1 MSSWKKVGGINK
13 LDKMNFL
20 NVNSIVTDKL
30 TLREAYTGQFDVCG
44 NATVSNKLSVDG
56 DVSLNSGIYIK
67 GKLVVE
73 GGLDFS
79 GNIVGKS
86 SITLYDKLY
95 LGSDL
100 SASYFYGDGSG
111 IGINIKKPMAALDI
125 CGNYVETLN
134 VFSNQ
139 TTNRNII
146 ARNVNRCG
154 ISVYTS
160 DTSSN
165 IYFFNDSSI
174 NTTNFDGRI
183 QYEKGGIMIID
194 VSDNTKILSNVSISN
209 REDTAHILDET
220 AIIYDICNNTY
231 AYNVYDV
238 SSANTGYALSLVS
251 SDNSSNTFM
260 NLIAPNNIGLSVGG
274 GAYPND
280 TERSMGTFGIIDASS
295 NYIPTQT
302 IVSGSSNIK
311 YKTTLG
317 INTHAPRIDN
327 YVVDINGPVH
337 MTNGEVTNVSSNT
350 FEIKNMLFDRSNSD
364 YGIAFGSPYNITNI
378 GVSDASYLQQ
388 ILYTHDG
395 GKTWS
400 PSKISDNFTGSHSIA
415 FENNSRILYSGYVYD
430 QSYSIIAGDTGYK
443 FYSNDGGKKWN
454 NINFENEINNT
465 FTGVYLNK
473 NSYNDDKRVILTY
486 GSSFVYFDVSFSTF
500 DSSMAGQDSYYITD
514 SSINKVD
521 VSNSVA
527 NVHGYDNYIYLVG
540 SGISKYDISNLQYV
554 VDSSHSLPSGYY
566 NSVYAYDNNYVLA
579 VGNYIISYTNNGGT
593 TWTDISKNAYCD
605 IPIETS
611 IFKSVY
617 MYDASYAIAVGN
629 KGNIIYS
636 TDSGANWTTASG
648 EIVNTS
654 GNGSRIVNTD
664 YNLNSVAI
672 MDKNSFIVSNVID
685 TYSYD
690 SSTDYSLGKTNLM
703 YCFLPNM
710 INRKNNYLLDVCGN
724 MKLYGDLYFGD
735 GGNIIS
741 NSTSFALL
749 NETVE
754 TIFFG
759 NDASAVYIG
768 QSNKGNVFVQNSLDV
783 SQNLYVRRDFRVD
796 GNIYSSKDITFDGP
810 ITMSNVMTITNSD
823 VSTSST
829 TGALIVSGGIGVSG
843 NVYVGS
849 RLDVSGNAD
858 ISGNLTVR
866 TSGIATIANTTAST
880 SASIGALVIKGGV
893 GIAKNLYIDGS
904 VNINNLTASTSS
916 TSGALTIS
924 GGAGVDGNVY
934 VGNKLDVSGNADISG
949 NLTVRNSGIVTIENI
964 TASTSASIGAFIVN
978 GGVGISKNVHLDG
991 SLNVAGI
998 TAITNSTSTSS
1009 TSTGALVVSGGVGIQ
1024 GGLNV
1029 ASIVNFTNATDGGS
1043 NGAAA
1048 LSVRYGGFYA
1058 EKSAYIRGN
1067 LTNAGIATFSNSAA
1081 ASSATSGALIVTGG
1095 AGISGNV
1102 YVGGN
1107 ILDVLGNADIS
1118 GNLTVR
1124 NTGIV
1129 TIANT
1134 TISSDS
1140 GSGAL
1145 KVSGGVGITKNIN
1158 IGGMANI
1165 TGVTSITSGN
1175 SSTSTGTGAL
1185 KVTGGVGITENINIG
1200 GNSNVSGNISITSGT
1215 TSTSTGTG
1223 ALVVSGGVGIAENAY
1238 IGGTANIG
1246 GRANISGI
1254 LEVNNSVTI
1263 TGNASIQNNINIDGN
1278 ANITGNAI
1286 IGGTAS
1292 IIGIT
1297 TINDTTGSSSTTS
1310 GALVVSGGV
1319 GIAGAVYI
1327 GTNANIDGTADIGG
1341 AANIGGNT
1349 TINSNTGSSS
1359 YSNGALVVKGGIGI
1373 AGSAYINENV
1383 NIGGITMI
1391 NSTTGSTSS
1400 VSGALII
1407 KGGVGIAG
1415 SAYIGGTANIG
1426 GRANI
1431 SGILEV
1437 NNGVTITGNAYI
1449 QRNINLDG
1457 NAIITG
1463 NANISGI
1470 ANISSG
1476 NVSGNT
1482 TSGALVVSG
1491 GVGIG
1496 GNINIGG
1503 TANIEGVTT
1512 ITNTTVPTSTGGSGA
1527 LKVSGGIVVAGSS
1540 YFGNYVNAV
1549 TFNATSDY
1557 RVKKEVTKL
1566 NGLFSVDKL
1575 EPVFYYNSILK
1586 NNDIGFIAHKVQEI
1600 YPYLVNGE
1608 KDGENYQSLNYNGI
1622 IGILVHEIQELKK
1635 TVGEMKQK
1643 LDTI

>member
-20 NVNSIVTDKL
+20 NVNSITTDKL
-30 TLREAYTGQFDVCG
+30 TLREAYTGQFDICG
-44 NATVSNKLSVDG
+44 NATVSNRLFVDRDVSFNSSLYIRGNLSVD
-56 DVSLNSGIYIK
+56 NN
-67 GKLVVE
+67 
-73 GGLDFS
+73 LDFN
-79 GNIVGKS
+79 GNLVGRS
-86 SITLYDKLY
+86 AITLYDKLY
-95 LGSDL
+95 LGSDP

-146 ARNVNRCG
+146 ARNVNYHG

-174 NTTNFDGRI
+174 NSTNFDGRI

-194 VSDNTKILSNVSISN
+194 VSDNTKILSNISISN
-209 REDTAHILDET
+209 RENTAHILDET

-231 AYNVYDV
+231 AYNIYDV
-238 SSANTGYALSLVS
+238 TSANTGYALSLVA

-260 NLIAPNNIGLSVGG
+260 NLIAPNNVGLSVGG
-274 GAYPND
+274 GAYPID
-280 TERSMGTFGIIDASS
+280 TERSMGTFGIIDVSG

-311 YKTTLG
+311 YKTSLG

-378 GVSDASYLQQ
+378 NGTDASYLQQ

-400 PSKISDNFTGSHSIA
+400 PSNISDSFTGSRSIA
-415 FENNSRILYSGYVYD
+415 FENDSHILYSGYVYD

-454 NINFENEINNT
+454 KINFVTEINTT

-486 GSSFVYFDVSFSTF
+486 DSAFVYFDVSFSTF
-500 DSSMAGQDSYYITD
+500 DSSMSAQESYVLPD
-514 SSINKVD
+514 SSINKVN
-521 VSNSVA
+521 VSNTVV

-540 SGISKYDISNLQYV
+540 SAISKYDISNVQYV
-554 VDSSHSLPSGYY
+554 SDSFHSRPSEDMYY
-566 NSVYAYDNNYVLA
+566 NSIYAYDSSYVLA
-579 VGNYIISYTNNGGT
+579 VGKYIISYTNNGGT
-593 TWTDISKNAYCD
+593 SWTDISKNAYCD

-611 IFKSVY
+611 IFQSVY

-629 KGNIIYS
+629 GGNIIYS
-636 TDSGANWTTASG
+636 TDSGATWTTASG

-685 TYSYD
+685 TYSYG

-749 NETVE
+749 KEGVN
-754 TIFFG
+754 TIYFG
-759 NDASAVYIG
+759 NDASSVYIG

-796 GNIYSSKDITFDGP
+796 GNIYSSKDVTFDGP
-810 ITMSNVMTITNSD
+810 ITMSNVITITNS
-823 VSTSST
+823 
-829 TGALIVSGGIGVSG
+829 
-843 NVYVGS
+843 NV
-849 RLDVSGNAD
+849 
-858 ISGNLTVR
+858 
-866 TSGIATIANTTAST
+866 
-880 SASIGALVIKGGV
+880 
-893 GIAKNLYIDGS
+893 
-904 VNINNLTASTSS
+904 STSS
-916 TSGALTIS
+916 TSGALIVGGGIGVAGNIYVGDGGNIISNSTSFSLLKENVNTIYFGNDAS
-924 GGAGVDGNVY
+924 AVYIGKSNDGNVFVQNSLDVSQNLYVRRDFRVDGNIY
-934 VGNKLDVSGNADISG
+934 SSKDITFDG
-949 NLTVRNSGIVTIENI
+949 PIVM
-964 TASTSASIGAFIVN
+964 S
-978 GGVGISKNVHLDG
+978 NVM
-991 SLNVAGI
+991 
-998 TAITNSTSTSS
+998 TITNSNVSTSS
-1009 TSTGALVVSGGVGIQ
+1009 MTGALIVGGGIGVAGNIYVGTNANITGIANISNSTTSSNTSTGALVVSGGVGIQ

-1029 ASIVNFTNATDGGS
+1029 GNVVNFINSTAASDGAGALNVRFGGIYIGGGIYV
-1043 NGAAA
+1043 NGA
-1048 LSVRYGGFYA
+1048 
-1058 EKSAYIRGN
+1058 E
-1067 LTNAGIATFSNSAA
+1067 TIANTTASNS
-1081 ASSATSGALIVTGG
+1081 SNSGALIVKGG
-1095 AGISGNV
+1095 VGIGGNV

-1107 ILDVLGNADIS
+1107 ILDVTGNADIS

-1124 NTGIV
+1124 NSGIV

-1134 TISSDS
+1134 SASTSANI
-1140 GSGAL
+1140 GAL
-1145 KVSGGVGITKNIN
+1145 VVKGGVGI
-1158 IGGMANI
+1158 
-1165 TGVTSITSGN
+1165 SGN
-1175 SSTSTGTGAL
+1175 VYINTNA
-1185 KVTGGVGITENINIG
+1185 NIG
-1200 GNSNVSGNISITSGT
+1200 GNANISGITTINSNT
-1215 TSTSTGTG
+1215 VSTSTGTG
-1223 ALVVSGGVGIAENAY
+1223 ALVVSGGVGISQNINIGGMANIGGTANITGITTINSNTGSTSSGSGALIIKGGVGIAENAY

-1263 TGNASIQNNINIDGN
+1263 TGNASIQSNINIDGN
-1278 ANITGNAI
+1278 AIITGNANI
-1286 IGGTAS
+1286 A
-1292 IIGIT
+1292 GIT
-1297 TINDTTGSSSTTS
+1297 TINNNTGSSSTTS

-1327 GTNANIDGTADIGG
+1327 RTNANIGGTADIGG
-1341 AANIGGNT
+1341 AANIVGIT
-1349 TINSNTGSSS
+1349 TINSTTVSSS
-1359 YSNGALVVKGGIGI
+1359 YSNGALVVKGGVGI
-1373 AGSAYINENV
+1373 TGNAYINGNV
-1383 NIGGITMI
+1383 NIGGNTTI
-1391 NSTTGSTSS
+1391 NSNTGSTSS

-1407 KGGVGIAG
+1407 KGGVGIAEN
-1415 SAYIGGTANIG
+1415 AYIGGTANIG

-1437 NNGVTITGNAYI
+1437 NNGVTITGNANI
-1449 QRNINLDG
+1449 QSNINITR

-1503 TANIEGVTT
+1503 TANIAGVTT
-1512 ITNTTVPTSTGGSGA
+1512 ITNSTVPTSADGSGA

-1557 RVKKEVTKL
+1557 RVKKEVT
-1566 NGLFSVDKL
+1566 
-1575 EPVFYYNSILK
+1575 
-1586 NNDIGFIAHKVQEI
+1586 
-1600 YPYLVNGE
+1600 
-1608 KDGENYQSLNYNGI
+1608 
-1622 IGILVHEIQELKK
+1622 GILLQ
-1635 TVGEMKQK
+1635 
-1643 LDTI
+1643 